1 MLKLLGNRPD
11 YRSPLSAL
19 TLTNSLSDRNRAC
32 RQLRDRGFIDCF
44 DEIIRFRTAPPG
56 KALLNLDAENLP
68 VTAIELSV
76 LQAGE
81 PGYTTPR
88 EISKI
93 RKGDRQILLQDLANR
108 GLIQV
113 ETQVK
118 DVWITAA
125 GKLHLYKDYVPQ
137 GNATISL
144 SLLGNYLQFMRQFD
158 VQSAAI
164 AGEVSSIV
172 GARKKPDD
180 ADILTTIQTLD
191 HELGTENYLPLFYLR
206 QTLQPPLSRDG
217 LDDALYRLQRH
228 DQIELSS
235 LQDAIAYT
243 PEQIDAGIPQD
254 IGGPLFF
261 ISVLTP

>member
-19 TLTNSLSDRNRAC
+19 NLTNSLSDRNRAC
-32 RQLRDRGFIDCF
+32 RQLRDRGLIDCF
-44 DEIIRFRTAPPG
+44 DEIVKFRTAPPG
-56 KALLNLDAENLP
+56 QALRKLGVENLP
-68 VTAIELSV
+68 ITDIELKV
-76 LQAGE
+76 LHAGE
-81 PGYTTPR
+81 VGYTTPG
-88 EISKI
+88 KI
-93 RKGDRQILLQDLANR
+93 TNIPKDNRQILLKDLADR

-118 DVWITAA
+118 DVWITPA
-125 GKLHLYKDYVPQ
+125 GKLYLYKDYVPQ

-144 SLLGNYLQFMRQFD
+144 SLLGNYLQFIRQFD

-172 GARKKPDD
+172 GTSKKPDD
-180 ADILTTIQTLD
+180 ADILTMIQTLD

-206 QTLQPPLSRDG
+206 QILQPPLSRDE
-217 LDDALYRLQRH
+217 LDHALYRLQRR
-228 DQIELSS
+228 DRIELSS

>member
-1 MLKLLGNRPD
+1 MLKLLGHPPD

-32 RQLRDRGFIDCF
+32 RQLCDRGFIDCF
-44 DEIIRFRTAPPG
+44 DEVIKFRTALPG
-56 KALLNLDAENLP
+56 KALLKLDAKNLP
-68 VTAIELSV
+68 ITDIELSV
-76 LQAGE
+76 LQAGG
-81 PGYTTPR
+81 PGYTTPGN
-88 EISKI
+88 IANVPK
-93 RKGDRQILLQDLANR
+93 DTRQILLKDLADR

-118 DVWITAA
+118 AVWLTTA

-144 SLLGNYLQFMRQFD
+144 GLVGNYLQFMRQFD
-158 VQSAAI
+158 VQSVSVAD
-164 AGEVSSIV
+164 EVSSLV
-172 GARKKPDD
+172 GSSKKPDD

-206 QTLQPPLSRDG
+206 QTFQPLLSRDQ
-217 LDDALYRLQRH
+217 LDEALYRLQRR